1 MNMPHKISQRI
12 LSSDCK
18 SIFLSDLQCYSL
30 PRKWPIWYGNYA
42 LKKITIFIGVFL
54 FYGFFSENECITG
67 KIQHFSILLSITTSF
82 TSRKKTLKT
91 NTSHYFELYLEISS
105 EYLGQKII
113 TFKRDFQW
121 KKKEKKKSH
130 QLTLTSCQNW
140 QWSNWWVVGPDFY
153 STLGGSGPLTGP
165 PPP

>member
-1 MNMPHKISQRI
+1 METT
-12 LSSDCK
+12 L
-18 SIFLSDLQCYSL
+18 
-30 PRKWPIWYGNYA
+30 
-42 LKKITIFIGVFL
+42 LKKLPVFMC
-54 FYGFFSENECITG
+54 FFVLCFFFPENKCITG

-121 KKKEKKKSH
+121 KKKKRKRVI
-130 QLTLTSCQNW
+130 N
-140 QWSNWWVVGPDFY
+140 
-153 STLGGSGPLTGP
+153 
-165 PPP
+165 

>member
-1 MNMPHKISQRI
+1 METTLLKKLPFFWVFFCFMGFFQKISALQEKYSTFPSYSLLLQALPHK
-12 LSSDCK
+12 K
-18 SIFLSDLQCYSL
+18 
-30 PRKWPIWYGNYA
+30 P
-42 LKKITIFIGVFL
+42 
-54 FYGFFSENECITG
+54 
-67 KIQHFSILLSITTSF
+67 
-82 TSRKKTLKT
+82 LKT